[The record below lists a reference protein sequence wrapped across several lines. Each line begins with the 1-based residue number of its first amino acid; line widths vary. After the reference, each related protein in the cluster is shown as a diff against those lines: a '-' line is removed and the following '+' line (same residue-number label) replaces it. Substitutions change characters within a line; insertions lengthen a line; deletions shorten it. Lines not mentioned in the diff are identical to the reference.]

1 MCERLPFLKEKAD
14 NFRAYILGQSPDA
27 ELTAQIE
34 AFRPEMLLPTLT
46 TVLLPAISLKGI
58 NGVAEEMLSHLTPAE
73 PEAVKGKIIRYITC
87 FYEVLLE

>member
-14 NFRAYILGQSPDA
+14 NFRTYILGQSPDA

-46 TVLLPAISLKGI
+46 TVLLPAIGVKGI
-58 NGVAEEMLSHLTPAE
+58 EGVVDEIMTHLTPTDNA
-73 PEAVKGKIIRYITC
+73 AVKSKLIRYITC